1 MKDLLVLWR
10 FSRPHTIVGSSISVG
25 CLFVYAWLSYRRDLM
40 LPDLVFGAL
49 SLFVALACNL
59 FITGINQIYDV
70 DIDKINK
77 PNLPIVTGELSAAN
91 AKKIVLL
98 SLISSLSVAF
108 YLSTYYGGLIAL
120 IAILGW
126 AYSAPPIR
134 FKRYHFWAASA
145 IALVRGPLVNIGIAL
160 HFLFYFTK
168 TTPSMEGAKD
178 LVFFFRYGV
187 WMIPLTVFITAF
199 SLGIA
204 WFKDLPDVEGDKN
217 HQIGTLAVKIGQS
230 TAFILGATV
239 VSLGYGFMIWWG
251 YYFGF
256 GLAYVAYHIVALL
269 VFGGLLFQVKLNQT
283 LSLKRFYMSYWI
295 LFFLEYFSFFLL
307 YLK

>member
-1 MKDLLVLWR
+1 
-10 FSRPHTIVGSSISVG
+10 
-25 CLFVYAWLSYRRDLM
+25 M

-134 FKRYHFWAASA
+134 FCFET
-145 IALVRGPLVNIGIAL
+145 
-160 HFLFYFTK
+160 F
-168 TTPSMEGAKD
+168 
-178 LVFFFRYGV
+178 
-187 WMIPLTVFITAF
+187 F
-199 SLGIA
+199 SLIRDLIPMA
-204 WFKDLPDVEGDKN
+204 WG
-217 HQIGTLAVKIGQS
+217 
-230 TAFILGATV
+230 
-239 VSLGYGFMIWWG
+239 
-251 YYFGF
+251 
-256 GLAYVAYHIVALL
+256 
-269 VFGGLLFQVKLNQT
+269 
-283 LSLKRFYMSYWI
+283 
-295 LFFLEYFSFFLL
+295 
-307 YLK
+307 